1 MLRLDDVS
9 ASYRGLRAL
18 QGVSL
23 EVARGE
29 IVAVVGANGAGKSTL
44 LKSIA
49 GQVATEGSI
58 EFEGQSLRRL
68 PAHRIT
74 RLGVSMVPE
83 GRRLFP
89 RLSVE
94 DNLRLGAYAKRGA
107 DRFKPLELVFSLFP
121 RLQERLPQRAET
133 LSGGEQQMLAIGR
146 ALMTQPRF
154 LMLDEPSQGIMPRL
168 VDDIL
173 AAVTRI
179 RELGVTVLLVEQR
192 LVEALAIADRA
203 YVLQTGRI
211 VLSGPAAEIAGDDG
225 GAQGVSGDLADAC
238 ADRGWRDRRSGDGA
252 VAPRGRHSMHRVRAG
267 ARAARTR
274 RRHQHAAARDQGAGR
289 ARPAGRNWTAPAS
302 ARAS

>member
-1 MLRLDDVS
+1 MVGPPPPSPLPQGEGEIVGSMLRLENVS

-49 GQVATEGSI
+49 GLVATDGSI
-58 EFEGQSLRRL
+58 EFEGQPLRRVA
-68 PAHRIT
+68 AHRIT
-74 RLGVSMVPE
+74 RMGVSMVPE

-94 DNLRLGAYAKRGA
+94 DNLRLGAYARRGA

-121 RLQERLPQRAET
+121 RLRERLAQRAET

-173 AAVTRI
+173 AAVGRI
-179 RELGVTVLLVEQR
+179 RDLGVTVLLVEQR

-211 VLSGPAAEIAGDDG
+211 VMAGPAAAI
-225 GAQGVSGDLADAC
+225 LA
-238 ADRGWRDRRSGDGA
+238 DGA
-252 VAPRGRHSMHRVRAG
+252 VRKAYLGM
-267 ARAARTR
+267 
-274 RRHQHAAARDQGAGR
+274 
-289 ARPAGRNWTAPAS
+289 
-302 ARAS
+302 